1 VAQLLGDELPAQRPA
16 SSLVILPV
24 LGLIAAVWLAMR
36 LSQSALAWADLVQE
50 GAPPMLLR

>member
-1 VAQLLGDELPAQRPA
+1 MAQLLGDELPAQRPA